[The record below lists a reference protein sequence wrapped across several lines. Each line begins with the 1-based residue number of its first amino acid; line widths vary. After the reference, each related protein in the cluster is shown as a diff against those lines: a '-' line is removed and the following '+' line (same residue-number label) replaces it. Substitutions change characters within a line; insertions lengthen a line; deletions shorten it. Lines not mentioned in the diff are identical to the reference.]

1 MVSTLRQVS
10 TSSTTGEGS
19 TGAEGSI
26 TGASSTGGVSRRGLL
41 GGLTVGAGVLATN
54 GLALPA
60 EGATRQ
66 GRLPRKVDVVVVGG
80 GLSGLVAARRVAN
93 AGRSV
98 LVLEARD
105 RVGGRILNHELHSGA
120 VIEAGGAFVG
130 PTQDHLLKLARELG
144 VRTFKEYVTGDN
156 LYLSG
161 DRVTRYQG
169 TVPPDPLI
177 LPDAA
182 LLITRINEM
191 SKQVPVDAPWAA
203 AKALE
208 WDSVTFHDWVS
219 QNSVN
224 PGVQNLLLSYLQPTF
239 GSDGR
244 DMSLLFLLWYIAASG
259 NETTPGSFER
269 SSDTAGGAQDSR
281 FVGGSGLIP
290 QRLARRLGD
299 IVALDAAVRRIEQ
312 RGERVLVSSDRGT
325 VSARRVIVAAPP
337 ATALAID
344 WFPFLPPKRMQ
355 LLQRMPMGQLMKA
368 DAVYKTP
375 FWRKDGLTG
384 MGVADSGAVRVCFDN
399 SPADASVGVL
409 LAFIGGSTWE
419 RYGVQGRAARRT
431 AVLEGFAKLFGPEAL
446 RPIEYVEQD
455 WTHERWTKGGPVALM
470 GPGTTTSFGAT
481 IRKPFRRVHWA
492 GTETST
498 YWSGYMDGAVRAGDR
513 AAREVLEHL

>member
-1 MVSTLRQVS
+1 MLS
-10 TSSTTGEGS
+10 TSPTTNSAE
-19 TGAEGSI
+19 TGV
-26 TGASSTGGVSRRGLL
+26 TRRGIL
-41 GGLTVGAGVLATN
+41 GGLTVGAGLLTTG

-60 EGATRQ
+60 EAATRQ
-66 GRLPRKVDVVVVGG
+66 GSLPRRVDVVVVGG
-80 GLSGLVAARRVAN
+80 GISGLVAARRVAK

-105 RVGGRILNHELHSGA
+105 RVGGRVLNHTLRSGA
-120 VIEAGGAFVG
+120 VIESGGAFVG
-130 PTQDHLLKLARELG
+130 PTQDHLLALAKELN
-144 VRTFKEYVTGDN
+144 VKTFKEYYTGDN
-156 LYLSG
+156 VYVSG
-161 DRVTRYQG
+161 DRATRYQG

-182 LLITRINEM
+182 QLIARIDDM
-191 SKQVPVDAPWAA
+191 SKDVPVDAPWAA
-203 AKALE
+203 PKAME
-208 WDSVTFHDWVS
+208 WDSTTFHDWVV

-224 PGVQNLLLSYLQPTF
+224 PSVRNLLLSYLQPTF
-239 GSDGR
+239 GSDGK

-259 NETTPGSFER
+259 NERTPGSFER

-312 RGERVLVSSDRGT
+312 RDDRVLVTSDRGA
-325 VSARRVIVAAPP
+325 VSAKRVIVATPP

-344 WFPFLPPKRMQ
+344 WFPFLPPKKMQ

-384 MGVADSGAVRVCFDN
+384 MGVSDNGAVRVCFDN
-399 SPADASVGVL
+399 SPADGSVGVL
-409 LAFIGGSTWE
+409 LAFIGGSTWAE
-419 RYGVQGRAARRT
+419 YGVKSLAARRT
-431 AVLEGFAKLFGPEAL
+431 AVLEGLAKVVGPQAL
-446 RPIEYVEQD
+446 RPVEYVEHD

-470 GPGTTTSFGAT
+470 GPGTTTTYGSM

-513 AAREVLEHL
+513 AAREVLERL

>member
-1 MVSTLRQVS
+1 MVSTA
-10 TSSTTGEGS
+10 STTDPNTS
-19 TGAEGSI
+19 
-26 TGASSTGGVSRRGLL
+26 ASAGTGVSRRGLL
-41 GGLTVGAGVLATN
+41 GGMTVGAGLLTTG

-60 EGATRQ
+60 EAATQQ
-66 GRLPRKVDVVVVGG
+66 GSLPRRVDVVVVGG
-80 GLSGLVAARRVAN
+80 GLSGLVAARRVAR

-105 RVGGRILNHELHSGA
+105 RVGGRILNHTLHNGA
-120 VIEAGGAFVG
+120 VIESGGAFVG
-130 PTQDHLLKLARELG
+130 PTQDHLLGLARELG
-144 VRTFKEYVTGDN
+144 VKTFKEYATGDN
-156 LYLSG
+156 VYVSG
-161 DRVTRYQG
+161 DRTTRYQG

-182 LLITRINEM
+182 QLIARIDDM
-191 SKQVPVDAPWAA
+191 SKDVPVDAPWAA
-203 AKALE
+203 PKAAE
-208 WDSVTFHDWVS
+208 WDATSFHDWVAR
-219 QNSVN
+219 NSVN
-224 PGVQNLLLSYLQPTF
+224 PAVQNLLLSYLQPTF

-244 DMSLLFLLWYIAASG
+244 DISLLFLLWYIASSG
-259 NETTPGSFER
+259 NERNPGSFER

-312 RGERVLVSSDRGT
+312 RQDRVLVTSDRGT
-325 VSARRVIVAAPP
+325 VTAGRVIVATPP

-344 WFPFLPPKRMQ
+344 WFPFLPPKKMQ

-384 MGVADSGAVRVCFDN
+384 MGVCDNGAVRVCFDN

-409 LAFIGGSTWE
+409 LAFIGGSTWG
-419 RYGVQGRAARRT
+419 RYGVQSLAARRT
-431 AVLEGFAKLFGPEAL
+431 AVLEGFAKVVGAQAL
-446 RPIEYVEQD
+446 EPIEYVEQD

-470 GPGTTTSFGAT
+470 GTGTTTAFGSM
-481 IRKPFRRVHWA
+481 IRTPFRRVHWA

-513 AAREVLEHL
+513 AAREVLERL